1 MPHPWAQPSIH
12 SAFSPPTG
20 QTARPGLHYSQKSQI
35 QSNQNPTQLRRGGR
49 TNSGYSPPP
58 PPPPPSAGGGGARSP
73 PRPTSRIRVCFV
85 FARREEDGDLIGSQ
99 LPPAAT
105 APADV
110 LRRGRGRS
118 SGGGAGDA
126 AAAEAHGAA
135 DLAVASLLGAG
146 RLAGDAG
153 AGFEFRPGARL
164 RHRERGGPP
173 VGPPPPAAS
182 GGGGVVGGIGVGVRI
197 VDKEKEVGNGIPKL
211 QVIRGSS
218 RLDRMSLREV
228 ARERVD
234 LVAEKMKVMPE
245 EHLEDMK
252 NELRS
257 ILEGT
262 GGSHHIEEFLYLQ
275 KFVQSRGDLTQTM
288 LSMAHHVQL
297 EILVAIKTGI
307 QAFLHPSVTIPQNR
321 LVEVFLYK
329 RCRNIACQSAL
340 PAEECRC
347 NVCSNRNGFCNLCM
361 CVICNKFDF
370 EVNTCRW
377 IGCDFCS
384 HWTHTDCAIRDGQI
398 GMGQSIKSGTG
409 HAEMLFR
416 CQACQKT
423 SELLGWVKDVF
434 QQCAPGWDRDALL
447 RELEFVCK
455 IFRLSEDSKGRK
467 LFRKCADLIERLRNS
482 PADAINPRMIL
493 QVLQELELDSPK
505 STENEEIGRLI
516 TPQEACNRI
525 AEVVHEAVK
534 KMELVAEEKMRLYKK
549 ARIAVEACDRELDEK
564 ARELQ
569 ELKAE
574 RLRKKQQV
582 DELESIVRLKQAEAE
597 MFQLKA
603 NEARQE
609 ADRLQSIALAKS
621 ERAEQD
627 YASLY
632 LKRRLEEAEAEKQ
645 FLFEKIK
652 YQETQRPM
660 QASGS
665 GAGDS
670 SQTPM
675 LSKIHDLLKNVRSI
689 PPKTEGHQ

>member
-1 MPHPWAQPSIH
+1 MGTS
-12 SAFSPPTG
+12 
-20 QTARPGLHYSQKSQI
+20 
-35 QSNQNPTQLRRGGR
+35 
-49 TNSGYSPPP
+49 SGANFHQQPPP
-58 PPPPPSAGGGGARSP
+58 QGMLPPRHGARAPSLQTSLSLASSEQVGSP
-73 PRPTSRIRVCFV
+73 EMQEPVSNSDQGHDSATESASSRETWPVDP
-85 FARREEDGDLIGSQ
+85 EHSN
-99 LPPAAT
+99 AA
-105 APADV
+105 AA
-110 LRRGRGRS
+110 S
-118 SGGGAGDA
+118 SGG
-126 AAAEAHGAA
+126 
-135 DLAVASLLGAG
+135 AVKKV
-146 RLAGDAG
+146 
-153 AGFEFRPGARL
+153 EM
-164 RHRERGGPP
+164 
-173 VGPPPPAAS
+173 
-182 GGGGVVGGIGVGVRI
+182 
-197 VDKEKEVGNGIPKL
+197 EKDIRNGIPKL

-218 RLDRMSLREV
+218 RIDRVSLREI

-234 LVAEKMKVMPE
+234 LVVEKMKVMPE
-245 EHLEDMK
+245 EHLEEIK

-275 KFVQSRGDLTQTM
+275 KFVQGRGDLTPTM

-307 QAFLHPSVTIPQNR
+307 QAFLHPSVTIPQSH

-347 NVCSNRNGFCNLCM
+347 NVCANRNGFCNLCM

-377 IGCDFCS
+377 VGCDFCS
-384 HWTHTDCAIRDGQI
+384 HWTHTDCAIRVGQI
-398 GMGQSIKSGTG
+398 GTGQSIKSGTG

-423 SELLGWVKDVF
+423 SELFGWVKDVF
-434 QQCAPGWDRDALL
+434 QQCAPGWDRDALV

-455 IFRLSEDSKGRK
+455 IFRLSEDPKGRN
-467 LFRKCADLIERLRNS
+467 LFRKCANLIERLRNS
-482 PADAINPRMIL
+482 SPDSVNPRMIL
-493 QVLQELELDSPK
+493 HALRVTDGWMLYYAYVFTELEMDSPK
-505 STENEEIGRLI
+505 SSENEESGRLI

-525 AEVVHEAVK
+525 AEVVQEAVR
-534 KMELVAEEKMRLYKK
+534 KMELVAEEKMGLYKK
-549 ARIAVEACDRELDEK
+549 ARTAVEACDRELDEK
-564 ARELQ
+564 ARQVQ
-569 ELKAE
+569 EFKAE

-582 DELESIVRLKQAEAE
+582 EELESIVRLKQAEAE

-603 NEARQE
+603 SEARQE
-609 ADRLQSIALAKS
+609 AERLQSIALAKS

-652 YQETQRPM
+652 LQDGHRPP
-660 QASGS
+660 QASS
-665 GAGDS
+665 SVPGDS
-670 SQTPM
+670 SQAPSQALM
-675 LSKIHDLLKNVRSI
+675 LSKIQDLLKNVRTMPTKSEAHS
-689 PPKTEGHQ
+689 K

>member
-1 MPHPWAQPSIH
+1 MGTS
-12 SAFSPPTG
+12 
-20 QTARPGLHYSQKSQI
+20 
-35 QSNQNPTQLRRGGR
+35 
-49 TNSGYSPPP
+49 SGANFHQQQQPPP
-58 PPPPPSAGGGGARSP
+58 P
-73 PRPTSRIRVCFV
+73 TS
-85 FARREEDGDLIGSQ
+85 
-99 LPPAAT
+99 
-105 APADV
+105 
-110 LRRGRGRS
+110 
-118 SGGGAGDA
+118 A
-126 AAAEAHGAA
+126 AAAAQGMLPPRRPSGLQTSLSLASSEQVGSPEMQEPGSNSDQGHDSATESASSRETWPAEPNHNAA
-135 DLAVASLLGAG
+135 AAALTAT
-146 RLAGDAG
+146 
-153 AGFEFRPGARL
+153 
-164 RHRERGGPP
+164 
-173 VGPPPPAAS
+173 AAS
-182 GGGGVVGGIGVGVRI
+182 GGGGGVRI
-197 VDKEKEVGNGIPKL
+197 VKKEKEVGNGIPKL

-245 EHLEDMK
+245 EHLEEMK

-262 GGSHHIEEFLYLQ
+262 GGSHHIEEFLFLQ
-275 KFVQSRGDLTQTM
+275 KFVQGRGDLTQTM

-307 QAFLHPSVTIPQNR
+307 QAFLHPSVTIPQSR

-329 RCRNIACQSAL
+329 RCRNIACQSVL

-347 NVCSNRNGFCNLCM
+347 KVCANRNGFCNLCM

-398 GMGQSIKSGTG
+398 GMGQSIKSSTG

-482 PADAINPRMIL
+482 PADAINPRMIP

-505 STENEEIGRLI
+505 SAENEEIGRLI

-652 YQETQRPM
+652 YQDTQRPL

-670 SQTPM
+670 SQGMPM

-689 PPKTEGHQ
+689 PKSEGHQ

>member
-1 MPHPWAQPSIH
+1 MGTSSGANFHQQPPSTQGMLPPRH
-12 SAFSPPTG
+12 GPRPSGLQTSLSLASSEQVGSPDMQEPGSNSDPGHDSATESASSRDTWPTE
-20 QTARPGLHYSQKSQI
+20 PN
-35 QSNQNPTQLRRGGR
+35 QSNGG
-49 TNSGYSPPP
+49 
-58 PPPPPSAGGGGARSP
+58 
-73 PRPTSRIRVCFV
+73 V
-85 FARREEDGDLIGSQ
+85 
-99 LPPAAT
+99 AA
-105 APADV
+105 
-110 LRRGRGRS
+110 
-118 SGGGAGDA
+118 
-126 AAAEAHGAA
+126 
-135 DLAVASLLGAG
+135 
-146 RLAGDAG
+146 
-153 AGFEFRPGARL
+153 
-164 RHRERGGPP
+164 
-173 VGPPPPAAS
+173 
-182 GGGGVVGGIGVGVRI
+182 GGVVSKAVE
-197 VDKEKEVGNGIPKL
+197 KEKEVANGVSKL
-211 QVIRGSS
+211 QVIRGPSS
-218 RLDRMSLREV
+218 RVGGMLLREV

-245 EHLEDMK
+245 EHLEEIK

-275 KFVQSRGDLTQTM
+275 KLVQDRADLTSSI

-307 QAFLHPSVTIPQNR
+307 QAFLHPSVTIPQSR

-347 NVCSNRNGFCNLCM
+347 NVCASRNGFCNLCM

-384 HWTHTDCAIRDGQI
+384 HWTHTDCAIHNGQI
-398 GMGQSIKSGTG
+398 GMGQSAKSSIG

-416 CQACQKT
+416 CRACQRT

-455 IFRLSEDSKGRK
+455 IFRLSEDQKGRV
-467 LFRKCADLIERLRNS
+467 LFRKCADLIERLRNA
-482 PADAINPRMIL
+482 PADSINPRVIL
-493 QVLQELELDSPK
+493 QALQELEMDSPK
-505 STENEEIGRLI
+505 ISENEDAGRLI

-525 AEVVHEAVK
+525 AEVVQEAVR

-549 ARIAVEACDRELDEK
+549 ARLAVEACDRELEEK
-564 ARELQ
+564 VREAQ

-574 RLRKKQQV
+574 RVRKKQQV
-582 DELESIVRLKQAEAE
+582 EELESIVRLKQAEAE

-603 NEARQE
+603 SEARQE
-609 ADRLQSIALAKS
+609 AERLQSIALAKS
-621 ERAEQD
+621 KTAEQD
-627 YASLY
+627 YASMY

-652 YQETQRPM
+652 LQENQRPAVPG
-660 QASGS
+660 ASSS
-665 GAGDS
+665 GAGAGGGDPA
-670 SQTPM
+670 QTMM
-675 LSKIHDLLKNVRSI
+675 LSKIQDLLKNVRSM
-689 PPKTEGHQ
+689 PAKSEGH

>member
-1 MPHPWAQPSIH
+1 MGTS
-12 SAFSPPTG
+12 
-20 QTARPGLHYSQKSQI
+20 
-35 QSNQNPTQLRRGGR
+35 
-49 TNSGYSPPP
+49 SGANFHQQQQQQPPP
-58 PPPPPSAGGGGARSP
+58 P
-73 PRPTSRIRVCFV
+73 TS
-85 FARREEDGDLIGSQ
+85 
-99 LPPAAT
+99 
-105 APADV
+105 
-110 LRRGRGRS
+110 
-118 SGGGAGDA
+118 A
-126 AAAEAHGAA
+126 AAAQGMLPPRRPTGLQTSLSLASSEQVGSPEMQEPGSNSDQGHDSATESASSRETWPAEPNHGSAA
-135 DLAVASLLGAG
+135 AAAAVAAT
-146 RLAGDAG
+146 
-153 AGFEFRPGARL
+153 
-164 RHRERGGPP
+164 
-173 VGPPPPAAS
+173 AAS
-182 GGGGVVGGIGVGVRI
+182 GGGGVGVGVRI

-211 QVIRGSS
+211 QVIRGAS

-275 KFVQSRGDLTQTM
+275 KFVQGRGDLTQTM

-347 NVCSNRNGFCNLCM
+347 NVCANRNGFCNLCM

-689 PPKTEGHQ
+689 PPKSEGHQ

>member
-1 MPHPWAQPSIH
+1 MGTSSGANFHQQPPSTQGMLPPRH
-12 SAFSPPTG
+12 GPRPSGLQTSLSLASSEQVGSPDMQEPGSNSDPGHDSATESASSKDTWPAEPN
-20 QTARPGLHYSQKSQI
+20 
-35 QSNQNPTQLRRGGR
+35 QSNGG
-49 TNSGYSPPP
+49 
-58 PPPPPSAGGGGARSP
+58 
-73 PRPTSRIRVCFV
+73 V
-85 FARREEDGDLIGSQ
+85 
-99 LPPAAT
+99 
-105 APADV
+105 
-110 LRRGRGRS
+110 
-118 SGGGAGDA
+118 
-126 AAAEAHGAA
+126 
-135 DLAVASLLGAG
+135 
-146 RLAGDAG
+146 
-153 AGFEFRPGARL
+153 
-164 RHRERGGPP
+164 
-173 VGPPPPAAS
+173 AAS
-182 GGGGVVGGIGVGVRI
+182 GVVSKAAE
-197 VDKEKEVGNGIPKL
+197 KEKEVANGVSKL
-211 QVIRGSS
+211 QVIRGPSS
-218 RLDRMSLREV
+218 RVGGMLLREV

-245 EHLEDMK
+245 EHLEEVK

-275 KFVQSRGDLTQTM
+275 KLVQDRDDLTPSM
-288 LSMAHHVQL
+288 LSVAHHVQL

-307 QAFLHPSVTIPQNR
+307 QAFLHPSVTIPHNR

-347 NVCSNRNGFCNLCM
+347 NVCASRNGFCNLCM

-384 HWTHTDCAIRDGQI
+384 HWTHTDCAIHNGQI
-398 GMGQSIKSGTG
+398 GMGQSVKSSIG

-416 CQACQKT
+416 CRACQRT

-455 IFRLSEDSKGRK
+455 IFRLSEDTKGRV
-467 LFRKCADLIERLRNS
+467 LFRKCLDLIERLRNA
-482 PADAINPRMIL
+482 PADSINPRVIL
-493 QVLQELELDSPK
+493 QALQELEMDSPK
-505 STENEEIGRLI
+505 ISENEDVGHLI

-525 AEVVHEAVK
+525 AEVVQEAVR

-549 ARIAVEACDRELDEK
+549 ARLAVEACDRELEEK
-564 ARELQ
+564 VREAQ

-582 DELESIVRLKQAEAE
+582 EELESIVRLKQAEAE

-609 ADRLQSIALAKS
+609 AERLQSIALTKS
-621 ERAEQD
+621 KTAEQD
-627 YASLY
+627 YASMY

-652 YQETQRPM
+652 LQENQRP
-660 QASGS
+660 AVGVGSSS
-665 GAGDS
+665 GAGGDS
-670 SQTPM
+670 AQTMM
-675 LSKIHDLLKNVRSI
+675 LSKIQDLLKNVRSM
-689 PPKTEGHQ
+689 PAKSEGH

>member
-1 MPHPWAQPSIH
+1 MGTSSGANFHQQP
-12 SAFSPPTG
+12 PPTQG
-20 QTARPGLHYSQKSQI
+20 MLPPRHGPRPSGLQTSLSLASSEQVGSPEMQEPGSNSDPGHDSATESASSKDTWPAEPN
-35 QSNQNPTQLRRGGR
+35 QSNGG
-49 TNSGYSPPP
+49 
-58 PPPPPSAGGGGARSP
+58 
-73 PRPTSRIRVCFV
+73 V
-85 FARREEDGDLIGSQ
+85 
-99 LPPAAT
+99 
-105 APADV
+105 
-110 LRRGRGRS
+110 
-118 SGGGAGDA
+118 
-126 AAAEAHGAA
+126 
-135 DLAVASLLGAG
+135 
-146 RLAGDAG
+146 
-153 AGFEFRPGARL
+153 
-164 RHRERGGPP
+164 
-173 VGPPPPAAS
+173 AAS
-182 GGGGVVGGIGVGVRI
+182 GVVSKVTE
-197 VDKEKEVGNGIPKL
+197 KEKEVANGVSKL
-211 QVIRGSS
+211 QVIRRPSS
-218 RLDRMSLREV
+218 CVGGVLLREV

-245 EHLEDMK
+245 EHLEEVK

-275 KFVQSRGDLTQTM
+275 KLVQDRDDLTPSV
-288 LSMAHHVQL
+288 LSVAHHVQL

-307 QAFLHPSVTIPQNR
+307 QAFLHPSVTIPHNR

-347 NVCSNRNGFCNLCM
+347 NVCASRNGFCNLCM

-384 HWTHTDCAIRDGQI
+384 HWTHTDCAIHSGQI
-398 GMGQSIKSGTG
+398 GMGQSVKSSIG

-416 CQACQKT
+416 CRACQRT

-455 IFRLSEDSKGRK
+455 IFRLSEDAKGRV
-467 LFRKCADLIERLRNS
+467 LFRKCLDLIERLRNA
-482 PADAINPRMIL
+482 PADSINPRMIL
-493 QVLQELELDSPK
+493 QALQELEMDSPK
-505 STENEEIGRLI
+505 ISENEDVGHLI

-525 AEVVHEAVK
+525 AEVVQEAVR

-549 ARIAVEACDRELDEK
+549 ARLAVEACDRELEEK
-564 ARELQ
+564 VREAQ

-582 DELESIVRLKQAEAE
+582 EELESIVRLKQAEAE

-609 ADRLQSIALAKS
+609 AERLQSIALTKS
-621 ERAEQD
+621 KTAEQD
-627 YASLY
+627 YASMY

-652 YQETQRPM
+652 LQENQRP
-660 QASGS
+660 AVGVGSSS
-665 GAGDS
+665 GAGGDS
-670 SQTPM
+670 AQTMM
-675 LSKIHDLLKNVRSI
+675 LSKIQDLLKNVRSM
-689 PPKTEGHQ
+689 PAKSEGH

>member
-1 MPHPWAQPSIH
+1 MGTSSGANFHQQPPSTQGMLPPRH
-12 SAFSPPTG
+12 GPRPSGLQTSLSLASSEQVGSPDMQEPGSNSDPGHDSATESASSRDTWPAEPN
-20 QTARPGLHYSQKSQI
+20 
-35 QSNQNPTQLRRGGR
+35 QSNGGM
-49 TNSGYSPPP
+49 
-58 PPPPPSAGGGGARSP
+58 
-73 PRPTSRIRVCFV
+73 
-85 FARREEDGDLIGSQ
+85 
-99 LPPAAT
+99 AA
-105 APADV
+105 
-110 LRRGRGRS
+110 
-118 SGGGAGDA
+118 
-126 AAAEAHGAA
+126 
-135 DLAVASLLGAG
+135 
-146 RLAGDAG
+146 
-153 AGFEFRPGARL
+153 
-164 RHRERGGPP
+164 
-173 VGPPPPAAS
+173 
-182 GGGGVVGGIGVGVRI
+182 GGVVSKAV
-197 VDKEKEVGNGIPKL
+197 EKENEVANGVSKL
-211 QVIRGSS
+211 QVIRGPSS
-218 RLDRMSLREV
+218 RVGGMLLQEV

-245 EHLEDMK
+245 EHLEEIK

-275 KFVQSRGDLTQTM
+275 KLVQDRADLTPSM
-288 LSMAHHVQL
+288 LSIAHHVQL

-307 QAFLHPSVTIPQNR
+307 QAFLHPSVTIPQSR

-347 NVCSNRNGFCNLCM
+347 NVCASRNGFCNLCM

-384 HWTHTDCAIRDGQI
+384 HWTHTDCAIHNGQI
-398 GMGQSIKSGTG
+398 GMGQSAKSSIG

-416 CQACQKT
+416 CRACQRT

-455 IFRLSEDSKGRK
+455 IFRLSEDQKGRV
-467 LFRKCADLIERLRNS
+467 LFRKCADLIERLRNA
-482 PADAINPRMIL
+482 PADSINPRVIL
-493 QVLQELELDSPK
+493 QALQELEMDSPK
-505 STENEEIGRLI
+505 ISENEDAGRLI

-525 AEVVHEAVK
+525 AEVVQEAVR

-549 ARIAVEACDRELDEK
+549 ARLAVEACDRELEEK
-564 ARELQ
+564 VREAQ

-574 RLRKKQQV
+574 RVRKKQQV
-582 DELESIVRLKQAEAE
+582 EELESIVRLKQAEAE

-603 NEARQE
+603 SEARQE
-609 ADRLQSIALAKS
+609 AERLQSIALAKS
-621 ERAEQD
+621 KTAEQD
-627 YASLY
+627 YASMY

-652 YQETQRPM
+652 LQENQRPAGPG
-660 QASGS
+660 ASSS
-665 GAGDS
+665 GAGTAGGDPA
-670 SQTPM
+670 QTMM
-675 LSKIHDLLKNVRSI
+675 LSKIQDLLKNVRSM
-689 PPKTEGHQ
+689 PAKSEGH